1 MRPASRLALLP
12 LSLLALL
19 APAAASAVETQLGGK
34 PLVVDVTN
42 TSILNYHFNNRN
54 TADGNVTTVLDD
66 DYGEWLDRL
75 NIQASWWKLRLG
87 VRIDAA
93 TFFATPTAERIRSLA
108 TVAWPGAANL
118 DHRLDTEN
126 QIYGDL
132 HTRFLRSY
140 YPSKLFVG
148 FAQPGVDLT
157 VGDFYAQLGRGLVFS
172 ARKID
177 ELAVDTTVRGV
188 KVVADHDFG
197 GFRLA
202 GTFFV
207 GQMNPLRIDET
218 SGRRLHGDGSPLFFG
233 FPRAGD
239 LSTFQY
245 PPPLMPG
252 ETGTGKP
259 FLVTQPGTPN
269 YLEDTVLGAH
279 LEGGTKHFVIG
290 GNTSVLARTSHS
302 EDYLRCING
311 DGLNGDN
318 SPEFCGHQFPE
329 FVSNNNPALA
339 HNTIVTYSGSASI
352 PSIAKHGDLYVE
364 VAGQNLRDGHL
375 SQAKLGGPIV
385 KGADSSGH
393 AIYASA
399 SINAGPVAIS
409 LEGKS
414 YRNFFPL
421 SGNIDTNNKN
431 FGAPEYSLIAY
442 NQVPT
447 VEPIYT
453 EPVSGGSPNVCI
465 DGGRGRVDYR
475 FDRGTS
481 VFAWLGRYTS
491 WTEKPGRNA
500 AECTINES
508 TRSDTWDA
516 AVGTELALEGGK
528 SHVRA
533 WVGARTTDVPEA
545 LVTVNL
551 PEPTHTFYR
560 EGYIRYDLV
569 KHLSQRFSLQMQG
582 FHRRRYEPV
591 TFPEAWTEG
600 ENSTA
605 LQWSPHLSAVF
616 GYEYQ
621 YKPTTGCRPSYHDAQ
636 GAHAGA
642 DLCHFF
648 NGGITFRANLGEEG
662 TPTERVLGRIFDTVS
677 VFVGQ
682 RRGATR
688 CVSGVCRQFPPF
700 EGAKL
705 EITSRF

>member
-1 MRPASRLALLP
+1 MRPASRLAFLP

-19 APAAASAVETQLGGK
+19 APTSASAVEAELGGK
-34 PLVVDVTN
+34 SLVVDVTN

-54 TADGNVTTVLDD
+54 TADNNITTQLDD

-75 NIQASWWKLRLG
+75 NIQVSWWKLRAG
-87 VRIDAA
+87 VRVDGA
-93 TFFATPTAERIRSLA
+93 TFFATPTAARIRSLA
-108 TVAWPGAANL
+108 TIARPDGADL
-118 DHRLDTEN
+118 RPRQDYEN

-132 HTRFLRSY
+132 HTRFLRTY

-148 FAQPGVDLT
+148 FAQPGLDIT

-172 ARKID
+172 TRKID

-239 LSTFQY
+239 LSTFNY
-245 PPPLMPG
+245 DAA
-252 ETGTGKP
+252 GKP
-259 FLVTQPGTPN
+259 VLGVQPGTPS

-279 LEGGTKHFVIG
+279 LEGGTKRFVIG
-290 GNTSVLARTSHS
+290 GNASVLARTSHAQ
-302 EDYLRCING
+302 DFLRCVDSGKEAMI
-311 DGLNGDN
+311 DN
-318 SPEFCGHQFPE
+318 PEQVCGQQFPQIPT
-329 FVSNNNPALA
+329 NNDPAKA
-339 HNTIVTYSGSASI
+339 HNTIVTYSGSLSI
-352 PSIAKHGDLYVE
+352 PSIARHGDLYME
-364 VAGQNLRDGHL
+364 VAGQSLRDGQL
-375 SQAKLGGPIV
+375 TALAQAGVPATKAP
-385 KGADSSGH
+385 DSSGH

-399 SINAGPVAIS
+399 SFNAGPIAVS

-421 SGNIDTNNKN
+421 SSNIDTFNKN
-431 FGAPEYSLIAY
+431 FGAPEYSLIRY

-447 VEPIYT
+447 VEPVYNETI
-453 EPVSGGSPNVCI
+453 SGGSPDVCI
-465 DGGRGRVDYR
+465 DGGRGRIDYR
-475 FDRGTS
+475 FDRGTAIY
-481 VFAWLGRYTS
+481 AWLGRSSS
-491 WTEKPGRNA
+491 WTELPGRNDA
-500 AECTINES
+500 VCTVSEA
-508 TRSDTWDA
+508 TRTNTWDT

-533 WVGARTTDVPEA
+533 WVGARTTDIPGA
-545 LVTVNL
+545 TA
-551 PEPTHTFYR
+551 PGQEPTFYR

-569 KHLSQRFSLQMQG
+569 KHLTERFSLQMQG
-582 FHRRRYEPV
+582 FHRRRYEP
-591 TFPEAWTEG
+591 FSFSEAWTEG
-600 ENSTA
+600 ENYTA
-605 LQWSPHLSAVF
+605 LQWSPHFSAVL
-616 GYEYQ
+616 GYEYE
-621 YKPTTGCRPSYHDAQ
+621 YKPTIHCRSDYHDEK
-636 GAHAGA
+636 GAHQGV
-642 DLCHFF
+642 DLCHYL
-648 NGGITFRANLGEEG
+648 NGGLTFRANLSDGG

-688 CVSGVCRQFPPF
+688 CVSGVCRRFPPF

>member
-1 MRPASRLALLP
+1 MRPAFRLAVVP
-12 LSLLALL
+12 LSLLASL
-19 APAAASAVETQLGGK
+19 APARASAVETQLAGK

-42 TSILNYHFNNRN
+42 TSIVNYHFNNRN
-54 TADGNVTTVLDD
+54 TKDGNISTLLDD

-75 NIQASWWKLRLG
+75 NIQVSWWKLRAG
-87 VRIDAA
+87 VRIDGA
-93 TFFATPTAERIRSLA
+93 TFFATPTAARLRDLA
-108 TVAWPGAANL
+108 TVQVPKQADL
-118 DHRLDTEN
+118 RSRLDFEN
-126 QIYGDL
+126 QMYGDL

-148 FAQPGVDLT
+148 FSQPGVDIT

-188 KVVADHDFG
+188 KATADHDFG

-239 LSTFQY
+239 LSTFTY
-245 PPPLMPG
+245 DPLPG
-252 ETGTGKP
+252 QPDTGKP
-259 FLVTQPGTPN
+259 RLEVQPGRPN
-269 YLEDTVLGAH
+269 YLEDTVLGTH
-279 LEGGTKHFVIG
+279 LEGGTKHFVLG
-290 GNTSVLARTSHS
+290 GNASVLARKSYT
-302 EDYLRCING
+302 EDRLRCIAG
-311 DGLNGDN
+311 TDG
-318 SPEFCGHQFPE
+318 ERAVVEKACGQQFPE
-329 FVSNNNPALA
+329 IPTNNDPAKA
-339 HNTIVTYSGSASI
+339 HNTIVTFSGSLSI
-352 PSIAKHGDLYVE
+352 PSIAKHGDLYLE
-364 VAGQNLRDGHL
+364 VAGQNLRDGQL
-375 SQAKLGGPIV
+375 TALAQAGSPAV
-385 KGADSSGH
+385 KAADSSGH

-421 SGNIDTNNKN
+421 TANIDTFNKS
-431 FGAPEYSLIAY
+431 FGAPEYSLITY
-442 NQVPT
+442 NQP
-447 VEPIYT
+447 PIVDPVYT
-453 EPVSGGSPNVCI
+453 ETISGGSPNVCI
-465 DGGRGRVDYR
+465 DGGRGRIDYR
-475 FDRGTS
+475 FNRETG
-481 VFAWLGRYTS
+481 VFAWLGRSSS
-491 WTEKPGRNA
+491 WTEVPGRNDA
-500 AECTINES
+500 VCTINES
-508 TRSDTWDA
+508 TRSDTWDTA
-516 AVGTELALEGGK
+516 IGTELALEGGK

-533 WVGARTTDVPEA
+533 WVGARNTSLPVATEA
-545 LVTVNL
+545 GALGGLTS
-551 PEPTHTFYR
+551 TFYR

-569 KHLSQRFSLQMQG
+569 KHLSERFSLQMQG
-582 FHRRRYEPV
+582 FHRRRYEPF
-591 TFPEAWTEG
+591 TYKEAWTEG
-600 ENSTA
+600 ENYTA

-616 GYEYQ
+616 GYEYE
-621 YKPTTGCRPSYHDAQ
+621 YKPTTGCRSSYHDAQ
-636 GAHAGA
+636 GAHPGA
-642 DLCHFF
+642 ELCHYL
-648 NGGITFRANLGEEG
+648 NGGITFRANVGEQG
-662 TPTERVLGRIFDTVS
+662 TPTERVLGHIFDTVS